1 MQEVT
6 RVLVAS
12 SERHWQIE
20 LMHLS
25 SRPADWRIFYDMLF
39 HGKIRVKPKSK
50 IPYFLCKLNVLWG
63 RPIFRPKFVEGI
75 SPVERVCYF
84 DIQQTS
90 LSLDT
95 FLHLLVSTMS
105 WLLPFDSHCECTPI
119 SVLVSC
125 DAPSQVHLHVVGML
139 LFMSTPFCSIL
150 VSISIFTALSTV
162 FHSITSPYNYLFSH
176 CPLPVLSPPYWSF
189 QLYVSLWKSPSVLT
203 LFLAV
208 AWAQNTK

>member
-1 MQEVT
+1 M
-6 RVLVAS
+6 R
-12 SERHWQIE
+12 
-20 LMHLS
+20 LS
-25 SRPADWRIFYDMLF
+25 SRPADWQICYDMLF
-39 HGKIRVKPKSK
+39 HGKVRVKPNSK

-139 LFMSTPFCSIL
+139 LFMSDINQPSLPTPFCSIL

-162 FHSITSPYNYLFSH
+162 FHSITSPYNSSLSH
-176 CPLPVLSPPYWSF
+176 SVLPVLFLLYWSF
-189 QLYVSLWKSPSVLT
+189 QLYVSL
-203 LFLAV
+203 
-208 AWAQNTK
+208 